1 MEALD
6 AICRLHTAV
15 VVALGQLVLMKQ
27 MALTL
32 TPAPAPALNNFYPG
46 RNVELLTLLGNLVA
60 GRDVERSI
68 YLWGDPGSGRSH
80 LLQATIDALNAA
92 GLACMYVASGNP
104 IPPSAQ
110 LRALAVDDV
119 ENLNAGN
126 QRAFFNLYNQLRER
140 SGIVLAAGNAP
151 PAQLKL
157 RPELMTRLGWGLI
170 YQVQA
175 LTDEEKAQA
184 LKRHATS
191 RSFDLPDGV
200 IDYLLRHMSRDL
212 PSLMSLLDAL
222 DRHSLENKRPITLP
236 LLRELLLRPESG

>member
-1 MEALD
+1 MHGMETLD
-6 AICRLHTAV
+6 AFCRIHTAV

-104 IPPSAQ
+104 VPASAQ

-140 SGIVLAAGNAP
+140 SGIVLAA
-151 PAQLKL
+151 
-157 RPELMTRLGWGLI
+157 
-170 YQVQA
+170 
-175 LTDEEKAQA
+175 
-184 LKRHATS
+184 AT
-191 RSFDLPDGV
+191 LP
-200 IDYLLRHMSRDL
+200 
-212 PSLMSLLDAL
+212 
-222 DRHSLENKRPITLP
+222 RHS
-236 LLRELLLRPESG
+236 

>member
-1 MEALD
+1 M
-6 AICRLHTAV
+6 
-15 VVALGQLVLMKQ
+15 GQLVSMKQ
-27 MALTL
+27 MALML
-32 TPAPAPALNNFYPG
+32 APAPAPALNNFYPG
-46 RNVELLTLLGNLVA
+46 RNAELLALLGNLVA
-60 GRDVERSI
+60 GRNVERSI

-80 LLQATIDALNAA
+80 LLQATIDALRAA
-92 GLACMYVASGNP
+92 GLACMYVAGDKP
-104 IPPSAQ
+104 IAGSAQ

-119 ENLNAGN
+119 EQLNAGN

-175 LTDEEKAQA
+175 LTDDDKAQA
-184 LKRHATS
+184 LKRHAAL

-212 PSLMSLLDAL
+212 SSLMSLLDAL
-222 DRHSLENKRPITLP
+222 DRHSLEHQRPITLP
-236 LLRELLLRPESG
+236 LLRELLRAEGG